1 MFGFLCA
8 IYQSPFWLL
17 GVLVSLPFLSAMTR
31 SAGLPQRGH
40 LCSFHLFMK
49 EIKKGPKD
57 ASVEWKA
64 LGDEAFVWL
73 VFGADIMADIFKAA

>member
-1 MFGFLCA
+1 MA
-8 IYQSPFWLL
+8 
-17 GVLVSLPFLSAMTR
+17 R

-40 LCSFHLFMK
+40 LSGFHLFMK

-64 LGDEAFVWL
+64 LGDEAYVWL
-73 VFGADIMADIFKAA
+73 VFGADIMADSFKAT